1 MAKKKII
8 FVMPPKDWFYG
19 IDYVS
24 SERIVK
30 YFRNNHL
37 FNVYKFE
44 DIDIFSKNR
53 LEFKNLFKLIYF
65 YIFFKIINPK
75 YVFALNAGYITY
87 CSFIFKKKIINFF
100 SQTLKIKCILRWDH
114 LNEQIQIL

>member
-1 MAKKKII
+1 
-8 FVMPPKDWFYG
+8 MPPKDWFYG

-24 SERIVK
+24 SKRIVN

-44 DIDIFSKNR
+44 YIDIFSKNR

-65 YIFFKIINPK
+65 YFF
-75 YVFALNAGYITY
+75 
-87 CSFIFKKKIINFF
+87 
-100 SQTLKIKCILRWDH
+100 LKLSILSMY
-114 LNEQIQIL
+114 LL